1 MWSLRST
8 LVGQHT
14 LREGGLLDVAQVG
27 ELLLEVGIALAL
39 DLALVGRLAITREDG
54 LRNVKSLRHLADGRE
69 ALLVEES
76 VVAVVDEHLRGARA
90 WASRRED
97 DGTPLVGHLST
108 EVRSKCKCKYV

>member
-1 MWSLRST
+1 MALLTTKYILLST
-8 LVGQHT
+8 YN
-14 LREGGLLDVAQVG
+14 
-27 ELLLEVGIALAL
+27 LLL
-39 DLALVGRLAITREDG
+39 RTTY
-54 LRNVKSLRHLADGRE
+54 LADGRE